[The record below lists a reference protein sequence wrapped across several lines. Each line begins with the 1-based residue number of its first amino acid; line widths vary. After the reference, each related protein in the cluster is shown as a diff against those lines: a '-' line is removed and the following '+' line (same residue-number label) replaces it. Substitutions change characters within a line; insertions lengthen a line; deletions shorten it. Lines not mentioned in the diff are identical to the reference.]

1 MQKFLSGSEFD
12 CSFWQNGDEYAVH
25 NIASASNNSMLQSF
39 TKYITSVFDT
49 PIDFTAYVP
58 ISSVLYY
65 AMADT
70 KYMRRSGRTRI
81 TRQFTEDLQ
90 AFYKSMGIG
99 NIASMSQIQRA
110 LLGDR
115 FDFSVIC
122 QIAFFLGMSVK
133 NLTDSLLTKKQIKK
147 AQESHYMKV

>member
-1 MQKFLSGSEFD
+1 
-12 CSFWQNGDEYAVH
+12 
-25 NIASASNNSMLQSF
+25 MLQSF
-39 TKYITSVFDT
+39 TKYIISVFDT
-49 PIDFTAYVP
+49 PIDFTADVP

-70 KYMRRSGRTRI
+70 KYMRRSGRTRN